1 MALTK
6 VRGGGVD
13 NPLTLGGGS
22 ASDRSIIFDGNAQD
36 FHIGLDDSTDSLTFG
51 LGSTLGTNS
60 HIVVNSSGQIT
71 NPSVPAFLAR
81 FNGASVN
88 LNGEDWVF
96 NSTSINDG
104 YNNGSHYSTSNGRFT
119 APVAGRYNIHFS
131 TIVSTQGTNMTFQL
145 RKNGSTFDQLHFS
158 QDESGWNTYSFG
170 GVYNLA
176 ENDYVTV
183 YVQGNYTVYGQT
195 WSRFTGCLVG

>member
-22 ASDRSIIFDGNAQD
+22 ASDRSIVFDGNAQD

-81 FNGASVN
+81 YNGTSTALDS
-88 LNGEDWVF
+88 ETWVF

-131 TIVSTQGTNMTFQL
+131 SIVQTQATNMTIQL
-145 RKNGSTFDQLHFS
+145 RKNGSAMEQMHLS

-176 ENDYVTV
+176 QNDYVTV
-183 YVQGNYTVYGQT
+183 FIGGAYQVYGQN
-195 WSRFTGCLVG
+195 WSRFTGCLIG